1 MPEVSEVQID
11 GVSWKKI
18 GEKGGGARP
27 AGEYGGIYEGSNGK
41 KALFKRDNC
50 AQDIAEFLGTRI
62 HNATVPDHSPE
73 MILARIPPSDRP
85 PSRDGSDVYMA
96 SVFFDNYEDLYKN
109 IYRRGGYPVPGNRPR
124 GVRFGNKVFRKGL
137 KQNDY
142 SGFPEVMATSLLI
155 GDFDVHWGNIGVV
168 SDKKLVRLDFGAAF
182 DHLKDEI
189 NPHSISEHLPGLG
202 PTNHFRDFPRTMKL
216 NENFIAELERVSKE
230 NLDQVID
237 NSFKELEKFYSPET
251 IKDFGKRL
259 GVQFEKD
266 DRYIANTVKNRLKE
280 RMKERQVS
288 LKNFATELKTD
299 LCITKD
305 ETTREWK
312 LDQSKFENVVKDN
325 PKYFQ
330 EVAEGKRKIKQ

>member
-73 MILARIPPSDRP
+73 VILAEYLHQMDRL
-85 PSRDGSDVYMA
+85 VEMEVMCIWLQYFLIIM
-96 SVFFDNYEDLYKN
+96 K
-109 IYRRGGYPVPGNRPR
+109 IYIKIFIEEGGYPVPENRPR

-155 GDFDVHWGNIGVV
+155 GDFDVHWGNIGVI